1 MQIRQPES
9 LMVHFQGH
17 DAMLFDRILEDS
29 LGFIRQTLW
38 SREGEATTNQPFQ
51 ITKSIDGEFG
61 FIHLLD
67 GRDTPRAVRTWMYSP
82 RRQKLNS
89 AKMVVV
95 STPMDLH
102 IYMDFLGPL
111 RDTQTPKA
119 IEKKKE
125 ITEKRQRGISIN
137 THRLQI
143 LKASHFLNADGFYDC
158 ELVFWQDIDCY
169 PFPHLNLPKGITAKA
184 IATKV
189 ADTLAFQCLDIAA
202 PLKMKTEAWE
212 AVACETMGMVQ
223 SNLRAAS

>member
-1 MQIRQPES
+1 
-9 LMVHFQGH
+9 
-17 DAMLFDRILEDS
+17 MLFDRILEDS

-38 SREGEATTNQPFQ
+38 SREGQTTTNQPFKT
-51 ITKSIDGEFG
+51 TKSIDGEFG

-67 GRDTPRAVRTWMYSP
+67 GRTTPRVVRTWMYSP

-119 IEKKKE
+119 IEKQKE
-125 ITEKRQRGISIN
+125 ITEKRQQGISIN
-137 THRLQI
+137 THRIQI
-143 LKASHFLNADGFYDC
+143 LKASHFVNADGFYDC
-158 ELVFWQDIDCY
+158 ELIFWQDIDCY
-169 PFPHLNLPKGITAKA
+169 PSPHLNLPKRVTAKT

-189 ADTLAFQCLDIAA
+189 ADTLAFQCLDMAN
-202 PLKMKTEAWE
+202 PLKTKTDEWGTIVGE
-212 AVACETMGMVQ
+212 IVSTVQ
-223 SNLRAAS
+223 STLQAAS